1 MTESS
6 RCLHGSPAIVVNRGD
21 QRDKLSW
28 AQFGLIQYTWF
39 MSERNVMLHSELTYS
54 VVTPTT
60 ILLQVAAM
68 RTERQFV
75 KDELLTVY
83 PLTPIDYLQTGPQGN
98 RACRLSLQPG
108 STTIHYSA
116 TATLVPRKADN
127 ADLNEWDYTRLPAD
141 ILPYLN
147 PSRYCESDKLGKFAA
162 DTFGYTDRG
171 YERVRKITDWVYNSL
186 AYSPGSTGSGTTACD
201 VLLQREGVC
210 RDFAHVAIA
219 LCRSLGIPARY
230 VSGYAVDLDP
240 PDFHG
245 FFEAFLGGDW
255 ILFDATKLAPVSGFV
270 RIGAGRDAADVAFAT
285 LIGQAALTAITV
297 QAIDPSQAEDGSH
310 SEVISTA

>member
-1 MTESS
+1 
-6 RCLHGSPAIVVNRGD
+6 
-21 QRDKLSW
+21 
-28 AQFGLIQYTWF
+28 
-39 MSERNVMLHSELTYS
+39 MSERIVQLHSELTYL
-54 VVTPTT
+54 VETPTT

-68 RTERQFV
+68 KTSWQFI
-75 KDELLTVY
+75 KDELLTVN
-83 PLTPIDYLQTGPQGN
+83 PSTPVDYLQTGPLGN

-116 TATLVPRKADN
+116 TATLAPKQPVN
-127 ADLNEWDYTRLPAD
+127 SSLNELDYTKLPAD
-141 ILPYLN
+141 VLPYLN

-162 DTFGYTDRG
+162 DTFGHMNRGFDR
-171 YERVRKITDWVYNSL
+171 VSKIADWVFNSL
-186 AYSPGSTGSGTTACD
+186 SYTPGSTGPSTTACD
-201 VLLQREGVC
+201 VLLQRTGVC
-210 RDFAHVAIA
+210 RDYAHLAIA

-230 VSGYAVDLDP
+230 VSGYAVNLEP

-285 LIGQAALTAITV
+285 LIGQATLTGITV
-297 QAIDPSQAEDGSH
+297 QAIDPEQTHDDPNNEA
-310 SEVISTA
+310 ISTA